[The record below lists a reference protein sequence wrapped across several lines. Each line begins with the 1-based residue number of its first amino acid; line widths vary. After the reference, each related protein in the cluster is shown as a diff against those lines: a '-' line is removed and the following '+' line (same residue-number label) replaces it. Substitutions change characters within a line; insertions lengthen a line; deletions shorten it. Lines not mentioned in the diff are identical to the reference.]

1 MCDTGQVLARA
12 GASPRFG
19 KEAYTAGEWMEA
31 MGWPKDTDTGNRYG
45 FPGKNLWDAPAFT
58 NIEVKA
64 VLTKIP

>member
-1 MCDTGQVLARA
+1 
-12 GASPRFG
+12 
-19 KEAYTAGEWMEA
+19 MEA